1 MWNIYKH
8 GHMYGNKVN
17 NITNSRNCENF
28 LNVYN
33 IIRLAKR
40 NYKQMEKQP
49 PGSLKSTVLN
59 NFNIQKEI
67 KTTITNI

>member
-1 MWNIYKH
+1 MATKWTILPIVEIVK
-8 GHMYGNKVN
+8 
-17 NITNSRNCENF
+17 TS

>member
-1 MWNIYKH
+1 MATKWTILPIVEIVK
-8 GHMYGNKVN
+8 
-17 NITNSRNCENF
+17 TS

-33 IIRLAKR
+33 IIRLAKHK
-40 NYKQMEKQP
+40 NKQMEKQP

-67 KTTITNI
+67 ETTITNI